1 MTCPYGDR
9 NGFSF
14 LLFSFFF
21 SFFPL
26 VASTDK
32 TVIPKSVNDIKLIHA
47 GKILENSKTLAESTI
62 LFGDLSGGI
71 ITMIVVVQPPVVKKK
86 SGLFNFL
93 LFLSFSMVI
102 PYGLYLWS
110 VVQDTSFQKLK
121 DVQLVCWNSFIFSVY
136 LQNLLLD
143 CNDIY

>member
-1 MTCPYGDR
+1 M
-9 NGFSF
+9 
-14 LLFSFFF
+14 
-21 SFFPL
+21 
-26 VASTDK
+26 ASTDK